1 MQFGFLRCS
10 GLLARQ
16 RQLAKPKIQQ
26 IGVMEAR
33 RALNPQAL
41 DRNQHLPPYKR
52 KCAPV
57 RWEHGRTGGG
67 GAADKKG
74 I

>member
-1 MQFGFLRCS
+1 
-10 GLLARQ
+10 
-16 RQLAKPKIQQ
+16 
-26 IGVMEAR
+26 
-33 RALNPQAL
+33 
-41 DRNQHLPPYKR
+41 LPPYKR